1 MAAARERKYA
11 GLDSTASH
19 PRASCLR
26 RGTSSRSLEFAPTH
40 PRRVQYERPV
50 ATACHPWMS
59 CFYILTLLRF
69 LPIPAAQR
77 HEGPDANALH
87 RLFLTCA
94 VCPAFLP
101 FFYIPFRCRFF
112 AIPLFACCSLQSA
125 VVYAPFDSPR
135 SCSNTL
141 PPLTQLLCFPT
152 VYHLPPFPPY
162 SGYLRH
168 FQAMRGQ
175 VASHHATKTPHPLRP
190 FFVIYMHPC
199 MFVLPALFQS
209 PQSPGSPWA
218 WGCLRRPQ
226 PISDERQYEGPVATA
241 SHLWASCF
249 RTGHILALLGFQPHH
264 LNNPNYYYY

>member
-1 MAAARERKYA
+1 MHLCMFVLPAYCVFVFFYSPQSPGPGAAARERKYA

-40 PRRVQYERPV
+40 PRRVQYEGPV

-87 RLFLTCA
+87 RLFL
-94 VCPAFLP
+94 PAPFARPFCL

-162 SGYLRH
+162 SGYLRYL
-168 FQAMRGQ
+168 QADAAATGPSHAWSRCLLPRHQ
-175 VASHHATKTPHPLRP
+175 DASTPAAILRNLYASVYVCSPSPFPKPPVTWVALGLGLPSKAAAHLR
-190 FFVIYMHPC
+190 
-199 MFVLPALFQS
+199 
-209 PQSPGSPWA
+209 
-218 WGCLRRPQ
+218 
-226 PISDERQYEGPVATA
+226 
-241 SHLWASCF
+241 
-249 RTGHILALLGFQPHH
+249 
-264 LNNPNYYYY
+264 